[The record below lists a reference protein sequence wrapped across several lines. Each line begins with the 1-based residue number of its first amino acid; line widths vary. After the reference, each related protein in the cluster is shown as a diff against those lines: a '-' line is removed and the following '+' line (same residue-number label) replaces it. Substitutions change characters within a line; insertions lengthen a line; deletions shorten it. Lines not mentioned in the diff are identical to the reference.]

1 MERRQELKAL
11 DVSKLPTSSSC
22 EWTATPRE
30 HGTQGD
36 ISIFFT
42 NCMSIEQ
49 RDNMKRLMYYDSC
62 EAPKLDS
69 SGEGETSGSKAQ
81 TDLEREGPGSE
92 MAQWSRA
99 LHAIPEVPG
108 SVPSTHTEAL
118 CYL

>member
-1 MERRQELKAL
+1 
-11 DVSKLPTSSSC
+11 
-22 EWTATPRE
+22 
-30 HGTQGD
+30 
-36 ISIFFT
+36 
-42 NCMSIEQ
+42 MSIEQ

-108 SVPSTHTEAL
+108 SVPSTHTGQLTMASKSKGFDSL
-118 CYL
+118 SGLPGHPHIPGTQAQYT